1 MPVADLAQ
9 GIWRLIAQKAHA
21 KSSQFLCLSWGLK
34 QEWVIRQLLH
44 HLLKALLTAEVF
56 FLKRLPGI
64 TECHGKSI
72 GVIEYGL
79 A

>member
-1 MPVADLAQ
+1 
-9 GIWRLIAQKAHA
+9 
-21 KSSQFLCLSWGLK
+21 LSWGLK